1 SPADLNL
8 MDPRPA
14 RSILIPVLILIFILA
29 LPNSMIALPQ
39 VSASGTIP
47 GTMGPGTG
55 TVLIHEYDSLDQEM
69 LAFQAGALDI
79 VDWPVPFPYLKTWTQ
94 TVPGSTSCDTSVP
107 SVVCQGQVFT
117 WKHNDIVMFEIDV
130 NSNASLVYSTQGFRQ
145 ALAHVLDRPTISLHT
160 ATRCAA
166 HTCD

>member
-1 SPADLNL
+1 

-29 LPNSMIALPQ
+29 FPNSMIALPH

-69 LAFQAGALDI
+69 LAFQAGALGI
-79 VDWPVPFPYLKTWTQ
+79 LGLAVPFPYFKNWDQ
-94 TVPGSTSCDTSVP
+94 TVPGSTSR
-107 SVVCQGQVFT
+107 G
-117 WKHNDIVMFEIDV
+117 
-130 NSNASLVYSTQGFRQ
+130 ASASTG
-145 ALAHVLDRPTISLHT
+145 
-160 ATRCAA
+160 
-166 HTCD
+166 